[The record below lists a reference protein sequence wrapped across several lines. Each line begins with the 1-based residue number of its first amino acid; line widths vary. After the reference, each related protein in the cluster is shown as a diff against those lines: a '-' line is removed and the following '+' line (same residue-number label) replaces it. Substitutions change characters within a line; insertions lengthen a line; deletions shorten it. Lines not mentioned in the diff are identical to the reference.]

1 MKENIICL
9 LFSLL
14 FIKISENKIYL
25 VETESHE
32 SDGTAAV
39 KEPSIKPSIKPS
51 IEPSIKPSIM
61 PSSNRT
67 AVVKEPSIIRPPH
80 PKAECSALE
89 EDITGEYHNKHY
101 SNALATRTGRE

>member
-51 IEPSIKPSIM
+51 VKPNVKPSG
-61 PSSNRT
+61 NGT

-80 PKAECSALE
+80 PKAECIALE
-89 EDITGEYHNKHY
+89 EDITGEYHQ
-101 SNALATRTGRE
+101 

>member
-39 KEPSIKPSIKPS
+39 KEPSIKPSIK
-51 IEPSIKPSIM
+51 

>member
-51 IEPSIKPSIM
+51 IM
-61 PSSNRT
+61 PSNRT

-89 EDITGEYHNKHY
+89 EDITGEYQ
-101 SNALATRTGRE
+101 LARGRE